1 MGMTFFALSIAA
13 FLLTTLDTAT
23 RLTRF
28 VWQELFLPREGR
40 VVQPGAC
47 RKVLANPFSATGLAV
62 LISGYLAFSGNAFE
76 IWPVFG
82 ASNQLLAALTL
93 LIVTLYLVRR
103 RANFWVAL
111 IPMLF
116 MMSITVWALVN
127 LLGKNLDRE
136 TGNVSLV
143 IATCILLVMAAVLA
157 AQSVWYLGKNAKQEV
172 ALDV

>member
-1 MGMTFFALSIAA
+1 MTFFALAIAA

-28 VWQELFLPREGR
+28 VWQELFLPREG
-40 VVQPGAC
+40 QTP
-47 RKVLANPFSATGLAV
+47 RKSPLRTVLAHPVVATAIAV
-62 LISGYLAFSGNAFE
+62 LLSGYLAFSGNAFE

-103 RANFWVAL
+103 KANFWVAL
-111 IPMLF
+111 VPMMF
-116 MMSITVWALVN
+116 MMSITIWALVN
-127 LLGKNLDRE
+127 LLHKNLDKE

-143 IATCILLVMAAVLA
+143 IATCVLLLMAAVLA
-157 AQSVWYLGKNAKQEV
+157 VQSVWFLSKNSKRK
-172 ALDV
+172 